1 MNKYENLFK
10 KEKSLNK
17 QQKHLL
23 FVHNAIQLDK
33 EKLEKNKNNIPKE
46 VYNIGYH
53 LLQKKVSN
61 VRVQLAK
68 CLTQINIVYE
78 KLNSVAIKSTIQ
90 NHQAPTIKM
99 IDQR

>member
-33 EKLEKNKNNIPKE
+33 EKLEKNKDNIPKE

-53 LLQKKVSN
+53 LLQK
-61 VRVQLAK
+61 
-68 CLTQINIVYE
+68 
-78 KLNSVAIKSTIQ
+78 
-90 NHQAPTIKM
+90 
-99 IDQR
+99 